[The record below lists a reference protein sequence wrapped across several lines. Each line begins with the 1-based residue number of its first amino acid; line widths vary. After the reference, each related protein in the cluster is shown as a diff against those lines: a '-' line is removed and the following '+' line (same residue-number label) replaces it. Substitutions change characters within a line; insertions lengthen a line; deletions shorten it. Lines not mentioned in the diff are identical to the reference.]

1 LAHKAIIPPAKT
13 GRTPKPSQ
21 HFSKIE
27 AADRHSECLH
37 LLFEAQ
43 VEQTPEAIAL
53 IFEHQRL
60 TYREVNNRANKLAHY
75 LLQSQLKPET
85 LVSICADR
93 SVEMVV
99 ALLAVLKVGAAY
111 VPVDPAYPPERVK
124 FMLDDC
130 RSPVLL
136 TQKHLLKSLPVSTA
150 RVICLDADWP
160 SIDIP
165 GAHNLSID
173 PAPDNL
179 AYVIY
184 TSGSTGKPKGAMNT
198 HRGICNRVLW
208 MQDAYRL
215 DSTDRVLQKTPFSFD
230 VSVWEFFW
238 PLITGAALVIARPLG
253 HHDNAYLAKV
263 IYDERI
269 TTLHFVPSMLQLLLD
284 EPDLR
289 QSCITLRRVIC
300 SGEALSYD
308 LQNRFFKHL
317 DAELHNLYGP
327 TEAAVDVT
335 FWPCTPDDEMHVVPI
350 GRPIT
355 NAQIHLLDQR
365 LEPVPVGVAGE
376 LHIGGTCLARGYLN
390 RADLTADRFIP
401 HPLATQPGERL
412 YKTGDLARYLPNG
425 AIEYI
430 GRVDHQVKICGVRIE
445 LGEIEA
451 AIVEHSSVRETVVLA
466 REDTPGDK
474 RLVAYLS
481 ANDAIKPSNGELRSF
496 LQKRLPH
503 YMVPA
508 AFVWMEKLP
517 LTPNGKIDRVGLPP
531 PADFSRDGQQVTLP
545 RTPIEDL
552 IAGVWREVMG
562 LRSLSIHDNFFEL
575 GGHSLLASMLVSRL
589 RRCLQAELSV
599 PDVFDSPT
607 VAQLAAKIDARRQAG
622 NRRLIT
628 APTRDKRR
636 DIKLRLSPAQQR
648 LWFLHRLKPESAFYN
663 LPLVVRLHGRLN
675 VAALEESFKELS
687 RRHEVL
693 RTRFVET
700 DGWPLL
706 VVDEPSPPQI
716 TVLEVSDTDYAQKE
730 EDALRIV
737 QAQVRA
743 SFDITKNPPW
753 RIVLV
758 RLSKEEHLLAIV
770 MHHLISDGWSL
781 NVLAKELS
789 LVYSAYVE
797 GRTSPLAEL
806 PIEYRDYA
814 AWQSAWLSQGAEQ
827 EQLEYWQ
834 KQLESSQIVLQL
846 PSDRPRPSAETYEG
860 NTYHTTLPAHLAEA
874 LKSLSRRESSTLFMT
889 LIAAFN
895 VLLYRYTGQQDINIG
910 TPLAGRNCPE
920 AENLIG
926 FFVNT
931 VVIRTQLSGNMSFRE
946 LLQHVR
952 ETTLA
957 AYAHQEI
964 PFESLVEALHIDR
977 SLSHAPVFQVVFGFN
992 NMPNAKLELI
1002 GLQSTVLEIDTATA
1016 KFDLA
1021 FLVEDMGAELKLA
1034 VEYNTALFNVETIER
1049 MTRHFQTQLES
1060 IVAYPEQRL
1069 STLQLLTDGES
1080 NQMIVLSNDTRTDFP
1095 QDACIH
1101 QLFERQVQRAPHALA
1116 VVCENERLTYSELNR
1131 KSNQLARR
1139 LRSMGVGPE
1148 SLVGICVQRSE
1159 KMIGG
1164 ALAVLKAGGA
1174 YVPFDPAYPK
1184 DRIATMVKDA
1194 SPKVL
1199 LTEQSLLE
1207 SLPPCDALVFCL
1219 DTEAESLITES
1230 DLNLPCTT
1238 HSENLAYVI
1247 FTSGSTGK
1255 PKGVELQHGGL
1266 VNLALW
1272 HQQSYGLDDSS
1283 RVSQVAGMSFDA
1295 AVWEI
1300 WGNLIAGAG
1309 LYIPDE
1315 KTALS
1320 PTEFWGWLETRD
1332 ITHSFL
1338 PTALVENLLALA
1350 EARIGEDVASSPNTL
1365 RYLFTGGDKLHRR
1378 PKRRLPFSLV
1388 NLYGPTETTVVSTAA
1403 VVESAADTDV
1413 APSIGVPINNTQVYI
1428 LDPQLQPVPFGVP
1441 GELYIGGV
1449 GLSRGY
1455 RTHSQLTAER
1465 FIPNPYGGA
1474 RGERMYRTGDL
1485 ARYLSN
1491 GQIECLG
1498 RVDEQVKI
1506 RGFRIELGE
1515 IETRLSQHEAVRE
1528 AAVVVAADNH
1538 YGGRLIA
1545 YVVAGA
1551 EQQATA
1557 GELRSYVKNTLPEYM
1572 IPAAFVTL
1580 EALPLTPN
1588 GKVDR
1593 RRLSAMEAVQPEV
1606 KETYVSPRSELE
1618 RGIAGVWQE
1627 VLKVQKVGVHDNFF
1641 NLGGHSLLIVQV
1653 NDKLREA
1660 LQIDVSIVDM
1670 FKYPTVSSLAE
1681 HLSDRAIA
1689 TVTSPVKTSAQTRIE
1704 ARNLQTELRRQRR
1717 QTRTAE
1723 EAFSE

>member
-1 LAHKAIIPPAKT
+1 M
-13 GRTPKPSQ
+13 
-21 HFSKIE
+21 
-27 AADRHSECLH
+27 
-37 LLFEAQ
+37 LFEAQ
-43 VEQTPEAIAL
+43 VEQTPEAVAL
-53 IFEHQRL
+53 IFEHHRL
-60 TYREVNNRANKLAHY
+60 TYRELNNRANKLAHY

-85 LVSICADR
+85 LVSICAER

-111 VPVDPAYPPERVK
+111 VPVDPAYPRERVK

-136 TQKHLLKSLPVSTA
+136 TQKHLLKSLPVSDA
-150 RVICLDADWP
+150 RVICLDADWR
-160 SIDIP
+160 SIDIL
-165 GAHNLSID
+165 GTHNLSID
-173 PAPDNL
+173 LAPDNL

-198 HRGICNRVLW
+198 HRGICNRLLW

-253 HHDNAYLAKV
+253 HHDNAYLARV
-263 IYDERI
+263 IYEERI

-289 QSCITLRRVIC
+289 QRCSTLRRVIC

-317 DAELHNLYGP
+317 DTELHNLYGP

-335 FWPCTPDDEMHVVPI
+335 FWRCTAENEMRVVPI
-350 GRPIT
+350 GRAIT

-376 LHIGGTCLARGYLN
+376 LYIGGTCLARGYLN
-390 RADLTADRFIP
+390 RAELTAHRFIP

-430 GRVDHQVKICGVRIE
+430 GRLDHQVKICGVRIE

-466 REDTPGDK
+466 REDIPGDK

-517 LTPNGKIDRVGLPP
+517 LTPNGKIDRAGLPP
-531 PADFSRDGQQVTLP
+531 PVDFLRDGPQVTLP

-562 LRSLSIHDNFFEL
+562 LRSLSIHDDFFEL

-589 RRCLQAELSV
+589 RRTLQAELSV

-607 VAQLAAKIDARRQAG
+607 VAQLAAKMDARRQAG
-622 NRRLIT
+622 NRRLIA
-628 APTRDKRR
+628 APIRDSRHNSNF
-636 DIKLRLSPAQQR
+636 RLSPAQQR

-675 VAALEESFKELS
+675 VVALEESFKELS

-693 RTRFVET
+693 RTRFIET

-716 TVLEVSDTDYAQKE
+716 TALEVSDTDHAKKE

-758 RLSKEEHLLAIV
+758 RLSKEEHVLALV

-797 GRTSPLAEL
+797 GRTSPLTEL

-814 AWQSAWLSQGAEQ
+814 AWHRAWLSQGAEQ
-827 EQLEYWQ
+827 KQLKYWQ
-834 KQLESSQIVLQL
+834 KQLEGSQLVLQL

-860 NTYHTTLPAHLAEA
+860 NTYHTTLPASLTEA

-895 VLLYRYTGQQDINIG
+895 VLLYHYTGKQDINIG

-957 AYAHQEI
+957 GYSHQEI
-964 PFESLVEALHIDR
+964 PFESLVEVLHIDR

-992 NMPNAKLELI
+992 NTPNARLELT
-1002 GLQSTVLEIDTATA
+1002 GLQSTLLEIDTATA

-1021 FLVEDMGAELKLA
+1021 FLVEDIGAQLKLA
-1034 VEYNTALFNVETIER
+1034 VEYSTALFNIETIER
-1049 MTRHFQTQLES
+1049 MTRHFQTLLES
-1060 IVAYPEQRL
+1060 IVANPEQRL
-1069 STLQLLTDGES
+1069 SNLQLLTNGES
-1080 NQMIVLSNDTRTDFP
+1080 NQMILLSNDTHTDIP
-1095 QDACIH
+1095 HTCIH
-1101 QLFERQVQRAPHALA
+1101 QLFERQVQRTPHALA
-1116 VVCENERLTYSELNR
+1116 VMCGNVRLTYSELNR
-1131 KSNQLARR
+1131 KANQLAWR
-1139 LRSMGVGPE
+1139 LRSLGVGLE
-1148 SLVGICVQRSE
+1148 SLVGICVERSE
-1159 KMIGG
+1159 KMIVG

-1174 YVPFDPAYPK
+1174 YTPLDPAYPK
-1184 DRIATMVKDA
+1184 DRIGLMLKDTA
-1194 SPKVL
+1194 PPVL
-1199 LTEQSLLE
+1199 LTEQKLLA
-1207 SLPPCDALVFCL
+1207 SLPACDALVFCL
-1219 DTEAESLITES
+1219 DSEAETLVTES

-1238 HSENLAYVI
+1238 RSENLAYVI

-1272 HQQSYGLDDSS
+1272 HQQSYGLNDSS
-1283 RVSQVAGMSFDA
+1283 RVSQVAGVSFDA
-1295 AVWEI
+1295 AVWEL
-1300 WGNLIAGAG
+1300 WANLTAGAG
-1309 LYIPDE
+1309 LYIADE

-1320 PTEFWGWLETRD
+1320 PTEFWEWLESRD
-1332 ITHSFL
+1332 ITHCFL
-1338 PTALVENLLALA
+1338 PTPLVETLLPVA
-1350 EARIGEDVASSPNTL
+1350 EARISDGDTSSPTTL
-1365 RYLFTGGDKLHRR
+1365 RYLFTGGDKLHRHPR
-1378 PKRRLPFSLV
+1378 RRLPFSLV

-1403 VVESAADTDV
+1403 VVETAADTDV
-1413 APSIGVPINNTQVYI
+1413 APSIGVPIDNTQVYI
-1428 LDPQLQPVPFGVP
+1428 LDPQLQPVPLGVP

-1449 GLSRGY
+1449 GLARGY
-1455 RTHSQLTAER
+1455 HNHSQLTAEK
-1465 FIPNPYGGA
+1465 FIPNPYGGT

-1491 GQIECLG
+1491 RQIECLG
-1498 RVDEQVKI
+1498 RLDEQVKI

-1515 IETRLSQHEAVRE
+1515 IETMLSQHEAVSE

-1538 YGGRLIA
+1538 GGGRLIA
-1545 YVVAGA
+1545 YVVDGAG
-1551 EQQATA
+1551 QRATA
-1557 GELRSYVKNTLPEYM
+1557 SELKSYLKNTLPEYM

-1593 RRLSAMEAVQPEV
+1593 RRLSLLKVVQSEV
-1606 KETYVSPRSELE
+1606 EEMYVSPRSELE

-1653 NDKLREA
+1653 NDKLQEA
-1660 LQIDVSIVDM
+1660 LQVDFSIVDL
-1670 FKYPTVSSLAE
+1670 FKYPTVSSLAA
-1681 HLSDRAIA
+1681 HLTDRTTA
-1689 TVTSPVKTSAQTRIE
+1689 TPVSPVKTSALTRIE
-1704 ARNLQTELRRQRR
+1704 ARDLQKELRQRRR
-1717 QTRTAE
+1717 QTRGAE
-1723 EAFSE
+1723 GSIQ